1 MSENKLKIHEMKDES
16 WAPLYNVEW
25 HKMAG
30 NPGYDVKGKLVCHY
44 RCWLSMNVDQL
55 ATSQLCKFTIHPAHC
70 GTSSFSKNHK
80 VNFPKKS
87 RLCWQPYNH
96 HKSLQL
102 NNGWRGEQTF
112 IVRGTLRETLKAH
125 RRTPGPP
132 RRILSVRCSL
142 FALCFNESHMSFHRE
157 LRLRNPMQWKV
168 DPEIKAGKVLES
180 ENAISFKLCAIKFM
194 R

>member
-1 MSENKLKIHEMKDES
+1 
-16 WAPLYNVEW
+16 
-25 HKMAG
+25 MAG
-30 NPGYDVKGKLVCHY
+30 NPGSDVKGKLDCHY

-70 GTSSFSKNHK
+70 GTLSFSKNHK

-112 IVRGTLRETLKAH
+112 IVRGTLRETIKAH
-125 RRTPGPP
+125 RRTLGPP

-142 FALCFNESHMSFHRE
+142 FALFQRITHE
-157 LRLRNPMQWKV
+157 LSSWITAPQSNAMKSWSRDKSGKSPWKRKC
-168 DPEIKAGKVLES
+168 D
-180 ENAISFKLCAIKFM
+180 FF
-194 R
+194 